1 MPKNPFSIFDEHDEN
16 DFADIPKIMTPDETV
31 AAFVRQ
37 SSMQKRN
44 DRRTELYKSLI
55 HNVEA
60 DCTIPQELLDKR
72 AELRKDYVEAHRL
85 VFPNSTGLRPYGD
98 EQNAAI
104 RRFQRIVQSRGKLVQ
119 AEPRGFAK
127 TSRAVNQ
134 LLLGI
139 LTGDIKFALIV
150 SSAIDKSQ
158 DIMDQ
163 LQTELLGN
171 EALEQYFPVVMKCF
185 QATEGKALKAARQ
198 TLNGEPTH
206 VDWSKDSIR
215 FPHVPGEPSS
225 GAVILVRTKDN
236 LRGIS
241 RKIRYGPD
249 AGKVIRPDFVLIDD
263 IQTDKEATSPTVSA
277 KIIRTIKRSVLFGGS
292 HSKKIRAVMTIT
304 PNIEGDVATHF
315 ILDEPSWEVAL
326 YPMIKSM
333 PKNMDL
339 WEEYAAILLN
349 FDRRKEGDR
358 EKAQRRAAEF
368 VKTNF
373 DAMHEGAEATWEWAY
388 EWDTDDPIELSAVHH
403 AMTFFFEEGEEAF
416 NFECQCKVERKNS
429 DEEVLKA
436 LPEQIV
442 TKLSHLPRRIVPA
455 HCKYLVTHV
464 DCNADLL
471 TYATFASD
479 TELRPYLIDYGTYP
493 PQPGVLWKKG
503 KIVKKLESVYPD
515 IEREDFAGMMYQ
527 AVKDF
532 GEILANTI
540 YKREDGHEMVH
551 RYIGF
556 DTMWQ
561 TDHILRAIRESRHR
575 SLILGTQG
583 LFYGV
588 KDRPMMEQVH
598 GDRTMHFH
606 CFSAPSTDRVVDLL
620 KIDANSIKTLVHRG
634 FIARSGSIGTYKLFI
649 PENPGDHQL
658 LAEHLCVEDPTTKTN
673 VKENRIVVEWTKDR
687 ENFDNEFFDNFV
699 GGTALL
705 IKAGCTLKARKEIKR
720 LDMGSFINSQKE

>member
-1 MPKNPFSIFDEHDEN
+1 MPKKTFSMFDEFDDDER
-16 DFADIPKIMTPDETV
+16 IPEFLTPEETLQAITRKNSV
-31 AAFVRQ
+31 N
-37 SSMQKRN
+37 KRN
-44 DRRTELYKSLI
+44 DKRSALMRSLV

-60 DCTIPQELLDKR
+60 NCTLTPELLAAR
-72 AELRKDYVEAHRL
+72 EELRSDYVKMHQT
-85 VFPNSTGLRPYGD
+85 VFPNSTGQKPFGE

-134 LLLGI
+134 LLIGI

-171 EALEQYFPVVMKCF
+171 FELEKYFPVVLKCF
-185 QATEGKALKAARQ
+185 QATEGKAFKASRQ
-198 TLNGEPTH
+198 TLNDEPTH
-206 VDWSKDSIR
+206 IDWSKDSIR

-241 RKIRYGPD
+241 RKIRYGPE

-263 IQTDKEATSPTVSA
+263 IQTDKEATSPTVSQ

-304 PNIEGDVATHF
+304 PNVDGDVATHF
-315 ILDEPSWEVAL
+315 ILNEPSWEVAL
-326 YPMIKSM
+326 YPMIKTM

-373 DAMHEGAEATWEWAY
+373 DALHEGAQATWEYAY

-403 AMTFFFEEGEEAF
+403 AMTFYFEEGEEAF
-416 NFECQCKVERKNS
+416 NFECQCKVERKNL

-436 LPEQIV
+436 SHEQIV
-442 TKLSHLPRRIVPA
+442 TRISHLPRRMVPA

-464 DCNADLL
+464 DCNADIL
-471 TYATFASD
+471 TYLTMASD
-479 TELRPYLIDYGTYP
+479 QELRPYVVDYGTYP
-493 PQPGVLWKKG
+493 PQPGVIWKKG
-503 KIVKKLESVYPD
+503 KIIKKLESLYPD
-515 IEREDFAGMMYQ
+515 IEREDFGNMMY
-527 AVKDF
+527 AAIRDF

-540 YKREDGHEMVH
+540 YKREDGHELLH
-551 RYIGF
+551 RYIAF

-561 TDHILRAIRESRHR
+561 TDDILRAIRESRHR
-575 SLILGTQG
+575 SLLLGTQG

-606 CFSAPSTDRVVDLL
+606 CFSTPSTDRVVELL
-620 KIDANSIKTLVHRG
+620 KIDTNAIKTLVHRG
-634 FIARSGSIGTYKLFI
+634 YISRSGTIGTLKLFI
-649 PENPGDHQL
+649 PENPGDHQQY
-658 LAEHLCVEDPTTKTN
+658 ADHLCSESPETKTN
-673 VKENRIVVEWTKDR
+673 VKENRIVVEWTKDDKMHDN
-687 ENFDNEFFDNFV
+687 EYFDNTV
-699 GGTALL
+699 GAMALL
-705 IKAGCTLKARKEIKR
+705 IKAGCTLKARKEVKK
-720 LDMGSFINSQKE
+720 LDMNTYIQSQK